1 MSAAANII
9 AIGVIVSLLWTR
21 WEIYVAVRA
30 CELMGGNGL

>member
-1 MSAAANII
+1 MSTAASII
-9 AIGVIVSLLWTR
+9 AIGAIASLLWTL

>member
-9 AIGVIVSLLWTR
+9 AIGVIVSLLWTL

-30 CELMGGNGL
+30 CERIGRNWL

>member
-9 AIGVIVSLLWTR
+9 AIGVIVSLLWTL

-30 CELMGGNGL
+30 FERMGGNGL